1 MPGRHHAPQARARR
15 HQEGS
20 QGEAP
25 PCHAQDRI
33 EKVFEIARQ
42 GGKTLPVCVQTE
54 EAFRGHLLMCLVAT
68 AAARMMSDVLASRRT
83 LPAVESMPETPRER
97 HAIEYD
103 GRLVTT
109 EPVRR
114 MNKAH
119 RANLS
124 ILLPTSSLKTT
135 IFC

>member
-1 MPGRHHAPQARARR
+1 MTKRR
-15 HQEGS
+15 P
-20 QGEAP
+20 P
-25 PCHAQDRI
+25 PCHARGRV

-42 GGKTLPVCVQTE
+42 GGKALPVCVRSE
-54 EAFRGHLLMCLVAT
+54 ETLGGHLLMCLVAT
-68 AAARMMSDVLASRRT
+68 AATRMMSDVLASRRT
-83 LPAVESMPETPRER
+83 SPAAGSMPEIPRSR

-119 RANLS
+119 RAFGIRCQDAIRLS
-124 ILLPTSSLKTT
+124 VVG
-135 IFC
+135 